1 MITAYPMMAAAQEA
15 LEAGKFNEAARLA
28 MTHVRKHPDDPRGL
42 GLLGSVAMRMG
53 ALGQAE
59 NFLRQAQL
67 LAPGDQRV
75 LQELAHCMSQQE
87 RLGEA
92 LEIYRHIEA
101 NDSDNALVKQS
112 IGSILDKLGRN
123 DEAETTFAKLIELK
137 PDYAPNW
144 VARGHALRFSG
155 RTDEAVSSYRKAI
168 ALDDE
173 YGEAW
178 WGLADI
184 KSKVLTDQDIERME
198 RSLAI
203 AIDERN
209 TAPLNFSLARGF
221 HDRKDYKRAFKH
233 YVEGNRIR
241 AASLDYEAKE
251 LTDEVTDYTNLIDAD
266 FFNRTSSSA
275 ADGPLP
281 IFVVSL
287 PRSGSTLLEQML
299 GSHPEIAPAGELPY
313 VPALVRAALEHHTK
327 QRTITVPE
335 VIVSMGDEESL
346 MLGREYLR
354 RASYHYAKDASAF
367 IDKLP
372 HNWSNVLFI
381 KRILPQAKII
391 DIRRSAMD
399 CCFSNF
405 THSFSRA
412 HAASFTLPDIG
423 QCYVD
428 YVRLMDHLD
437 AVAPGMVHHV
447 SYEQLIDD
455 PEPELRA
462 IFDYLGVKWD
472 DAPLNFH
479 KLDRVVRTPSAEQV
493 RQPLNRKGVGV
504 WKPYE
509 QWLGPLREVLGPL
522 ADA

>member
-1 MITAYPMMAAAQEA
+1 
-15 LEAGKFNEAARLA
+15 
-28 MTHVRKHPDDPRGL
+28 
-42 GLLGSVAMRMG
+42 MG

-59 NFLRQAQL
+59 NFLRQAQR
-67 LAPGDQRV
+67 LAPTDQRV
-75 LQELAHCMSQQE
+75 LQELAHCLSQQE

-92 LEIYRHIEA
+92 LEIYRQIEA
-101 NDSDNALVKQS
+101 ANPDNALVKQS

-123 DEAETTFAKLIELK
+123 DEAEKTFSELIELK

-155 RTDEAVSSYRKAI
+155 RTEEAISSYRKAI

-184 KSKVLTDQDIERME
+184 KSKVLTDEDVAKME
-198 RSLAI
+198 QSLAI

-209 TAPLNFSLARGF
+209 TAPLNFSLARGY
-221 HDRKDYKRAFKH
+221 HDRKDYERAFKH

-241 AASLDYEAKE
+241 AESLDYQANE
-251 LTDEVTDYTNLIDAD
+251 LTDEVTDYTNLIGTN
-266 FFNRTSSSA
+266 FFKRTSSFPPDS
-275 ADGPLP
+275 PRP

-313 VPALVRAALEHHTK
+313 IPALVRAALEHHTK
-327 QRTITVPE
+327 QRTITVPQ
-335 VIVSMGDEESL
+335 VIISMGDEEAA
-346 MLGREYLR
+346 MLGQEYLR
-354 RASYHYAKDASAF
+354 RAAYHYPEASTVF
-367 IDKLP
+367 VDKLP

-381 KRILPQAKII
+381 KRILPHAKII
-391 DIRRSAMD
+391 DIRRPAMD

-405 THSFSRA
+405 TQSFSRA
-412 HAASFTLPDIG
+412 HASSFRLQDIG

-428 YVRLMDHLD
+428 YVRLMDHLEK
-437 AVAPGMVHHV
+437 VAPGVIHHV
-447 SYEQLIDD
+447 RYDRLIED

-462 IFDYLGVKWD
+462 IFEYLGIEWD

-493 RQPLNRKGVGV
+493 RQPLNRKGVGR

-509 QWLGPLREVLGPL
+509 QWLGQLREVLGPL